1 MYDVFAPSAT
11 LSTESIVDCVSLNR
25 SYHAFIADVTNAYFL
40 VDEHDECY
48 VDHWLR
54 EWSSKLHWGIRPL
67 CFGDCE
73 NSCMVGDALERAGQ
87 TSWQRLEEQSFD
99 RCDAAPQFFANYE
112 LDVFIQVHKDDLHG
126 TGPRLALEQIQA
138 NLSQRIPCS
147 IWTVTEVGT
156 RYEHLERERVLDNHR
171 TELVPNEKK
180 QRVLLHNMGAELQTS
195 ATAEC
200 SWIRQ
205 AEARR

>member
-1 MYDVFAPSAT
+1 MKSARWT
-11 LSTESIVDCVSLNR
+11 TGCEDGAARCIGEFD
-25 SYHAFIADVTNAYFL
+25 
-40 VDEHDECY
+40 
-48 VDHWLR
+48 
-54 EWSSKLHWGIRPL
+54 L
-67 CFGDCE
+67 CALATAK
-73 NSCMVGDALERAGQ
+73 NCMVGDALERAGQ
-87 TSWQRLEEQSFD
+87 TSWQSLEEQSFD

-138 NLSQRIPCS
+138 NFSQRIPCN

-171 TELVPNEKK
+171 TELLPNEKN
-180 QRVLLHNMGAELQTS
+180 RGYCCTTWGAELQTS
-195 ATAEC
+195 ATSEC